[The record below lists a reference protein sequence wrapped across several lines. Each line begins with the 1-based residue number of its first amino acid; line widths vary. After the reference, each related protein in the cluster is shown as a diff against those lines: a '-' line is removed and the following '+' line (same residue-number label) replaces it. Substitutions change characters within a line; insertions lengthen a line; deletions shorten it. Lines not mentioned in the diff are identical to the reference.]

1 MIPVWYYNVVMK
13 TLSIRLPDELHKALT
28 ELAEKERRSLNNLI
42 VVILEQAVRLAE
54 EEKSEER

>member
-1 MIPVWYYNVVMK
+1 MVMK
-13 TLSIRLPDELHKALT
+13 TLSIRLPDELHKALV
-28 ELAEKERRSLNNLI
+28 ELAEQERRSLNNLI

>member
-1 MIPVWYYNVVMK
+1 MIPVWYYNVVMQ

-28 ELAEKERRSLNNLI
+28 ELAEQERRSLNNLI